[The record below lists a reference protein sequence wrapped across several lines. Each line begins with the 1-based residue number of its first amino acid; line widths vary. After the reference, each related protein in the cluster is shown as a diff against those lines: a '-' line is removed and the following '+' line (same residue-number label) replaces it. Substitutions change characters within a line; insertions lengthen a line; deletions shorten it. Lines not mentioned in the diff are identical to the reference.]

1 MALET
6 YRPMLPK
13 SQKIEAARRYAAA
26 DRSDPFAFGRAMAH
40 IKNGIAD
47 DRKDRDQ
54 PVTACHYDAEE
65 TQERRSLPT
74 GITFSDG
81 TSDYVVPAYKN
92 VKRP

>member
-6 YRPMLPK
+6 YRPMLTK
-13 SQKIEAARRYAAA
+13 SQKIDAARRYAAA

-40 IKNGIAD
+40 IKNGIAAD
-47 DRKDRDQ
+47 IKDKSE
-54 PVTACHYDAEE
+54 AAHYDAEE